1 LDIWIGL
8 SAAMRNDLPLHLRH
22 VGVAAG
28 VEPGSH
34 DVDDLDAALIP
45 RPGLEQFLLTGAHG
59 AALELLL
66 HDQETFFNCSGIGAG
81 AVAAQQELH
90 HVGGHRVVAGVFA
103 HQVLADQ
110 EAIKGHNANL
120 IELIHLAGGQRCWSW
135 QHLKLEQLGGLV
147 EAPVVAGEGER
158 Q

>member
-1 LDIWIGL
+1 
-8 SAAMRNDLPLHLRH
+8 
-22 VGVAAG
+22 
-28 VEPGSH
+28 
-34 DVDDLDAALIP
+34 
-45 RPGLEQFLLTGAHG
+45 
-59 AALELLL
+59 
-66 HDQETFFNCSGIGAG
+66 
-81 AVAAQQELH
+81 
-90 HVGGHRVVAGVFA
+90 VAGVFA